1 MSDGLMFSIMAA
13 GSISAVSVVGAV
25 TAVWVREVDPAF
37 LSSLNLICGGVFL
50 SGGLIHLLPE
60 AVESLAAYSDF
71 PMANLWCCAGFLT
84 LLCIETAAESW
95 GGDDHHQTH
104 TKLPSEETSIELV
117 HGEDAQSLEPVG
129 AARSEKSKALVSIIL
144 LLALTFH
151 SVLEGLGLGANS
163 GNESARGAII
173 IAILSHK
180 ALAAY
185 SLGSSLLRGAASNS
199 MSMYAGFMALFTAMT
214 PIGIF
219 VGMLASQL
227 DESSISRGVCTAL
240 ASGTFLY
247 VAVVE
252 VIVRELDHAVPG
264 KPTHKLL
271 ALIGGFGVMSFLGIW
286 V

>member
-1 MSDGLMFSIMAA
+1 MFSIMAA

-60 AVESLAAYSDF
+60 AVESLAEYSDF

-84 LLCIETAAESW
+84 LLCIETVAESW
-95 GGDDHHQTH
+95 GGHDHHQGH
-104 TKLPSEETSIELV
+104 TQLPSEETSIELV
-117 HGEDAQSLEPVG
+117 EGVSPNPGSTCALIAWPSQGDPQPLGPG
-129 AARSEKSKALVSIIL
+129 GTARSEKSKALVSIIL

-199 MSMYAGFMALFTAMT
+199 MSM
-214 PIGIF
+214 
-219 VGMLASQL
+219 
-227 DESSISRGVCTAL
+227 
-240 ASGTFLY
+240 
-247 VAVVE
+247 
-252 VIVRELDHAVPG
+252 
-264 KPTHKLL
+264 
-271 ALIGGFGVMSFLGIW
+271 
-286 V
+286 